1 MTSPVIQPNQVG
13 QSSQVSQQT
22 QGYDYSGVEE
32 SLRPNKPEN
41 RILTP
46 LSFGLM
52 FAGDGVSL
60 GNMAIG
66 TGLVVAGTATMNL
79 LQTIVSLLIATTII
93 GGAFL
98 LNDGFGYRAG
108 VPYVIHLRMAFGMKG
123 AIISSIMRGVPAIIW
138 YGFQSWIGATGLSE
152 IIKIATGGKID
163 SIPISFVILVLLQIV
178 LSLKGFHTIKWM
190 NSLIAITLMSAFI
203 YAFVVILKDHT
214 SVIHSTWVEAKGTWG
229 LPFWSFTMAF
239 LGNYAALFLS
249 ASDYSRELKEGVSAP
264 KRFLMYF
271 TPVTVAY
278 LTIMS
283 IGVMLAA
290 ATGLANPV
298 QAFAQIVNNDYITF
312 IVSVFIVLGAVGVN
326 LVANIVP
333 AAYIIQLFTKV
344 KYKVSVVIAG
354 LLAMVSFPWKLIQPG
369 SSDGLRIFILTYSA
383 FLAPI
388 TAILVVDYI
397 LLRKKKVDINELYNP
412 NGQFS
417 GLNMAAVIAM
427 VIGAAS
433 AFTVVDLG
441 WPIGLVVGGIS
452 YYLLN
457 KYGFKQSVFKK
468 GTIFEK

>member
-1 MTSPVIQPNQVG
+1 MTNQGNLAIQESQANQG
-13 QSSQVSQQT
+13 F
-22 QGYDYSGVEE
+22 DFSGVED
-32 SLRPNKPEN
+32 SLRPNNPEK
-41 RILTP
+41 RILNP
-46 LSFGLM
+46 LSFGLA
-52 FAGDGVSL
+52 FTGDGVSL

-66 TGLVVAGTATMNL
+66 TGLVVAGTATMNFM
-79 LQTIVSLLIATTII
+79 QTMVSLLIATTII
-93 GGAFL
+93 AGAFL
-98 LNDGFGYRAG
+98 INDSFGYKHG

-123 AIISSIMRGVPAIIW
+123 AILSSILRGVPAIIW

-163 SIPISFVILVLLQIV
+163 SIPISFVILVIIQII
-178 LSLKGFHTIKWM
+178 LSLKGFHTIKWL
-190 NSLIAITLMSAFI
+190 NSVIAMLLMASFV
-203 YAFVVILKDHT
+203 YAAVVVLKDH
-214 SVIHSTWVEAKGTWG
+214 SAIINSTWVQSEGTWG
-229 LPFWSFTMAF
+229 IKFWSFTMAF

-249 ASDYSRELKEGVSAP
+249 ASDYSRELKQGVSAP

-278 LTIMS
+278 FAVMS
-283 IGVMLAA
+283 LGVMLAA

-298 QAFAQIVNNDYITF
+298 QAFAEIVNNDYITF
-312 IVSVFIVLGAVGVN
+312 IVSVFVVLGAVGVN
-326 LVANIVP
+326 LIANIVP

-388 TAILVVDYI
+388 TAILVVDYLI
-397 LLRKKKVDINELYNP
+397 LRKSKVDIKELFNP

-427 VIGAAS
+427 IIGAGS
-433 AFTVVDLG
+433 AFIQVDLG
-441 WPIGLVVGGIS
+441 WPIGMVVGGIT

-457 KYGFKQSVFKK
+457 KFGFKNSVFKK
-468 GTIFEK
+468 GTIFDK

>member
-1 MTSPVIQPNQVG
+1 MTNPVIQPNQG
-13 QSSQVSQQT
+13 SQAK
-22 QGYDYSGVEE
+22 QGYDFSGVEE
-32 SLRPNKPEN
+32 NLRPNRPEK
-41 RILTP
+41 RILNP
-46 LSFGLM
+46 LSFALM

-79 LQTIVSLLIATTII
+79 LQTLVSLLIATTII
-93 GGAFL
+93 ASAFL
-98 LNDGFGYRAG
+98 INDSFGYRAG

-123 AIISSIMRGVPAIIW
+123 AIISSILRGVPAIIW

-163 SIPISFVILVLLQIV
+163 SIPISFVILVLIQII

-190 NSLIAITLMSAFI
+190 NSLIAIILMSAFI
-203 YAFVVILKDHT
+203 YAFVVVLKDHT

-229 LPFWSFTMAF
+229 IKFWSFTMAF

-278 LTIMS
+278 LTVMS
-283 IGVMLAA
+283 LGVMLAS

-298 QAFAQIVNNDYITF
+298 QAFAKIVNNDYITF
-312 IVSVFIVLGAVGVN
+312 FVSVFIVLGAVGVN

-388 TAILVVDYI
+388 TAILVVDYLI
-397 LLRKKKVDINELYNP
+397 LRKQKVDINELYNP

-417 GLNMAAVIAM
+417 GLNMAAVTAM
-427 VIGAAS
+427 IIGAAS
-433 AFTVVDLG
+433 AFIVVDLG
-441 WPIGLVVGGIS
+441 WPIGFVVGGTS

-457 KYGFKQSVFKK
+457 KFGFKQSVFKK
-468 GTIFEK
+468 GTIFDK

>member
-1 MTSPVIQPNQVG
+1 MTSPVIQPNQE
-13 QSSQVSQQT
+13 SQPT
-22 QGYDYSGVEE
+22 QGYDITGVEE
-32 SLRPNKPEN
+32 SLRPNDPEK
-41 RILTP
+41 RIMSP
-46 LSFGLM
+46 LSFGLA
-52 FAGDGVSL
+52 FTGDGVSL

-66 TGLVVAGTATMNL
+66 TGLVVAGTATMNF
-79 LQTIVSLLIATTII
+79 LQTMVSLLIATTII
-93 GGAFL
+93 GAAFL
-98 LNDGFGYRAG
+98 MNDGFGYRNG

-123 AIISSIMRGVPAIIW
+123 AILSSILRGVPAIVW

-152 IIKIATGGKID
+152 IIRIATGGKIN
-163 SIPISFVILVLLQIV
+163 SIPISFVILVIIQIV
-178 LSLKGFHTIKWM
+178 LSLKGFHTIKWL
-190 NSLIAITLMSAFI
+190 NSLIAIVLMSSFV
-203 YAFVVILKDHT
+203 YAAVVVLKDH
-214 SVIHSTWVEAKGTWG
+214 SAVIHSTWVEAKGTWG

-249 ASDYSRELKEGVSAP
+249 ASDYSRELKVGVSAP
-264 KRFLMYF
+264 KRFFMYF
-271 TPVTVAY
+271 TPVTVTY
-278 LTIMS
+278 FTVMS
-283 IGVMLAA
+283 LGVMLAA

-298 QAFAQIVNNDYITF
+298 QAFAKIVNNDYITF
-312 IVSVFIVLGAVGVN
+312 IVSVFVVLGAVAVN
-326 LVANIVP
+326 LIANIVP

-397 LLRKKKVDINELYNP
+397 LLRKKKVDIHELYNP